1 MEENKENKE
10 KIYLEITP
18 DAEKLIGKI
27 LKIGNELAEYFGTES
42 MFEPNRTKD
51 NLYFLFAIN
60 EESSSLDVMF
70 ELDINLCYNR
80 EILANEVIHAFNQRD
95 LKYVEYVLKINNRKM
110 LANEVIHETYQNS
123 LVSKLEEFYSV
134 LYNINIQKT
143 KTETMSKKEFFKKFY
158 KEYKKHTGMD
168 NAKKEIKY
176 SYVW

>member
-1 MEENKENKE
+1 MKENKE
-10 KIYLEITP
+10 KIYLKITP
-18 DAEKLIGKI
+18 DVEELIGKI

-60 EESSSLDVMF
+60 EERSNLDVMF

-80 EILANEVIHAFNQRD
+80 EILANEVIHEA
-95 LKYVEYVLKINNRKM
+95 
-110 LANEVIHETYQNS
+110 YQNS
-123 LVSKLEEFYSV
+123 LVSKLEEFNNV
-134 LYNINIQKT
+134 LYNVNIQKT
-143 KTETMSKKEFFKKFY
+143 KMETMSKKEFFKKFY
-158 KEYKKHTGMD
+158 KQCKKHTGIN

>member
-1 MEENKENKE
+1 MEENKENEE

-27 LKIGNELAEYFGTES
+27 SKIGNELAEYFGTES

-51 NLYFLFAIN
+51 NLYFLFAVN
-60 EESSSLDVMF
+60 EESSNLDVMF
-70 ELDINLCYNR
+70 ELDLYLSYDY
-80 EILANEVIHAFNQRD
+80 EILANQEVYER
-95 LKYVEYVLKINNRKM
+95 L
-110 LANEVIHETYQNS
+110 QNS
-123 LVSKLEEFYSV
+123 LFYKLQEFYIS

-158 KEYKKHTGMD
+158 KQCKKHTGLN

-176 SYVW
+176 SYIW

>member
-1 MEENKENKE
+1 MEENEE

-18 DAEKLIGKI
+18 DAEKLIGEI
-27 LKIGNELAEYFGTES
+27 LEIGNELADYFGTES
-42 MFEPNRTKD
+42 MFEPNRTKE
-51 NLYFLFAIN
+51 NLYFLFAVN
-60 EESSSLDVMF
+60 EESSNLDVMF

-95 LKYVEYVLKINNRKM
+95 LKYVEYVLKINNRKI

-123 LVSKLEEFYSV
+123 LFYKLQEFYIA

-158 KEYKKHTGMD
+158 KEYKKHID
-168 NAKKEIKY
+168 LNNVKKEIKY

>member
-1 MEENKENKE
+1 MEENKE

-27 LKIGNELAEYFGTES
+27 SKIGYELAEYFGTES

-51 NLYFLFAIN
+51 NLYFLFAVN
-60 EESSSLDVMF
+60 EESSNLDVMF
-70 ELDINLCYNR
+70 ELDLYLSYDYK
-80 EILANEVIHAFNQRD
+80 ILANQEVYERLQ
-95 LKYVEYVLKINNRKM
+95 NN
-110 LANEVIHETYQNS
+110 
-123 LVSKLEEFYSV
+123 LVSKLQEFYIA

-143 KTETMSKKEFFKKFY
+143 KMETMSKKEFFKKFY
-158 KEYKKHTGMD
+158 KKYKKHTGMN

>member
-1 MEENKENKE
+1 MEENKE

-18 DAEKLIGKI
+18 EVEELIGKI

-42 MFEPNRTKD
+42 MFEPNRTKE

-70 ELDINLCYNR
+70 ELDIDLCYNR

-95 LKYVEYVLKINNRKM
+95 LEYVEYVSKINNRKM
-110 LANEVIHETYQNS
+110 LANQEVYERLQNS
-123 LVSKLEEFYSV
+123 LFYKLQEFYIS

-158 KEYKKHTGMD
+158 KQCKKHTGMN

-176 SYVW
+176 SYIW

>member
-1 MEENKENKE
+1 MEENKENEE

-27 LKIGNELAEYFGTES
+27 SKIGNELAEYFGTES
-42 MFEPNRTKD
+42 MFEPNRTKES
-51 NLYFLFAIN
+51 LYFLFAIN
-60 EESSSLDVMF
+60 EESSSLDVIF
-70 ELDINLCYNR
+70 ELDLYLSYDY
-80 EILANEVIHAFNQRD
+80 E
-95 LKYVEYVLKINNRKM
+95 M
-110 LANEVIHETYQNS
+110 LANQEVYERLQNS
-123 LVSKLEEFYSV
+123 LFYKLQEFYIA

-158 KEYKKHTGMD
+158 KKYKKHTGMN

>member
-1 MEENKENKE
+1 MKENKE

-18 DAEKLIGKI
+18 EVEELIGKI
-27 LKIGNELAEYFGTES
+27 SKIGNELAEYFGTES

-51 NLYFLFAIN
+51 SLYFLFAVN
-60 EESSSLDVMF
+60 EERSNLDVIF
-70 ELDINLCYNR
+70 ELDLYLSYNH
-80 EILANEVIHAFNQRD
+80 EILANQEVYERLQ
-95 LKYVEYVLKINNRKM
+95 NN
-110 LANEVIHETYQNS
+110 LI
-123 LVSKLEEFYSV
+123 SKLQEFYIA

-158 KEYKKHTGMD
+158 KEYKKHTGMN

>member
-1 MEENKENKE
+1 MEENQE

-18 DAEKLIGKI
+18 DAEELVGKI
-27 LKIGNELAEYFGTES
+27 SKIGNELAEYFGTES
-42 MFEPNRTKD
+42 MFEPNRTKE

-60 EESSSLDVMF
+60 EESSNLDVMF
-70 ELDINLCYNR
+70 ELDIDLYYNR
-80 EILANEVIHAFNQRD
+80 EILANEVIHTFNQRD
-95 LKYVEYVLKINNRKM
+95 LEYVECVLKINNRKM

-123 LVSKLEEFYSV
+123 LVSKLEEFYNV

-158 KEYKKHTGMD
+158 KKYKKHTGMN

-176 SYVW
+176 SYIW